1 VELIEKVGAYVGL
14 LAFLGFAVLAFLYF
28 SQARDVRRLRDWAG
42 HAPER
47 MEAAAHRMEGSYQE
61 SVAEPAGER
70 VEAPA
75 EHEQAEAPAGEE
87 GPPPAYPPS
96 GAPPP
101 RPAQV
106 GQPQHQPQYQRPTS
120 TSALERVLPG
130 AAVPGTTPRH
140 RGRRRRGG
148 LAARL
153 PEPRYLAVI
162 GGGVLLLAA
171 GVLGATSLLGGD
183 EGGKGSGGSSSAPVS
198 PGQVTVAILNGT
210 SVPGAAAQIGEQVRQ
225 DGYKLGPV
233 TNSSSS
239 FDESVVMFAPGHE
252 REARFI
258 ARDVKIT
265 DVRAMTPEIAG
276 LSGEAT
282 VAVVVGQDRAS
293 E

>member
-1 VELIEKVGAYVGL
+1 
-14 LAFLGFAVLAFLYF
+14 
-28 SQARDVRRLRDWAG
+28 
-42 HAPER
+42 
-47 MEAAAHRMEGSYQE
+47 MEAAAQRMEASYQE
-61 SVAEPAGER
+61 SVGEQVGER

-75 EHEQAEAPAGEE
+75 EHEQPAAPAGEE
-87 GPPPAYPPS
+87 QGPPQTYPPP

-106 GQPQHQPQYQRPTS
+106 GQPQYQPPTS

-130 AAVPGTTPRH
+130 AAVPGTTPRYRERH
-140 RGRRRRGG
+140 RRRGG
-148 LAARL
+148 LAGRL

-171 GVLGATSLLGGD
+171 GILGATSLFGGD
-183 EGGKGSGGSSSAPVS
+183 QGGKGSGGSSSAPVS

-258 ARDVKIT
+258 AKDVKIA